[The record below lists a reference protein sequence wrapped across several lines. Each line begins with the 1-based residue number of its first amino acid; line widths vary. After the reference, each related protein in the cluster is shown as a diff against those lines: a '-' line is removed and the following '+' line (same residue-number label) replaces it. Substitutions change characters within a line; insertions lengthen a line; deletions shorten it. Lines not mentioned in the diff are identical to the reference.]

1 MALDTVIGEISLLP
15 KALVDINEQVVQGK
29 VGGEGSSNPGKPH
42 KIAKAIYPPFR
53 KAGKFLSPW
62 MPSVSFGMSVTR
74 ISTAEQAEGVFSSE
88 AQANEAMTAM
98 LHRVWK
104 TRLRECAS
112 CKCWELSAILS
123 SVAPS

>member
-53 KAGKFLSPW
+53 KAGKFLSPR

-74 ISTAEQAEGVFSSE
+74 ISTAEQAEGVFSVK
-88 AQANEAMTAM
+88 
-98 LHRVWK
+98 HRHTK
-104 TRLRECAS
+104 
-112 CKCWELSAILS
+112 
-123 SVAPS
+123 P